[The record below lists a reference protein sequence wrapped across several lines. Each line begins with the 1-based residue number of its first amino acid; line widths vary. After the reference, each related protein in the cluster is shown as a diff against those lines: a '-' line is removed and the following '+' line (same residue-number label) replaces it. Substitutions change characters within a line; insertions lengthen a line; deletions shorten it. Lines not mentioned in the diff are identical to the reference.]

1 MMWLSFPL
9 GVLAWTF
16 AEYVL
21 HRFDGHGMRGKTAF
35 SREHLAHHADPLY
48 FAPWWK
54 KALAAVA
61 VLLLFGGVGGW
72 LFGAVALPFSVG
84 FGGAYLGYEWIHR
97 RIHTHAPVGAYG
109 GWVRRHHLVHSSPHN
124 HHCLGRNRSACS
136 RTVQCLSRIR
146 RSARCPGPC
155 CRSSRHRPPCSACPI
170 PSPLILSTRREW
182 PSSLCWIDRS
192 IRVPPFVRSARCGWH
207 RIHRRIYL
215 HTWRC
220 HGRAHAWAN
229 EQR

>member
-54 KALAAVA
+54 KSLAAIA

-84 FGGAYLGYEWIHR
+84 FGGAYLVYEWIHR

-109 GWVRRHHLVHSSPHN
+109 GWVRRHHLVHHFVAPKMN
-124 HHCLGRNRSACS
+124 HGV
-136 RTVQCLSRIR
+136 T
-146 RSARCPGPC
+146 
-155 CRSSRHRPPCSACPI
+155 
-170 PSPLILSTRREW
+170 T
-182 PSSLCWIDRS
+182 SLWDHVFGTWQAS
-192 IRVPPFVRSARCGWH
+192 ESVRVPRKHAPGWLVAAGEVRPGFEGTYRLA
-207 RIHRRIYL
+207 
-215 HTWRC
+215 
-220 HGRAHAWAN
+220 GRG
-229 EQR
+229 